1 MVDPHQLAQQAGSLD
16 DRQWR
21 VFLDD
26 LSRARSERGRST
38 VDELPRDPTSRDQVA
53 AWIARKHL
61 AVDPG
66 ITDIL
71 YLPSDSPEREIRLIE
86 ANSLLTGSAGE
97 EVTPID
103 FGLNVEGLSFK
114 LLVLDVTPDQ
124 WKEIVEGKSQLPPG
138 WILAGNQ
145 RFGYPSA

>member
-1 MVDPHQLAQQAGSLD
+1 MLDPHQLAQQAGSLD

-26 LSRARSERGRST
+26 LSKARSERGRLT
-38 VDELPRDPTSRDQVA
+38 VDELPPNASRDQVA
-53 AWIARKHL
+53 AWIAKKHL

-71 YLPSDSPEREIRLIE
+71 YLPGTAPEREIRLIE
-86 ANSLLTGSAGE
+86 ANTLLTAVADD
-97 EVTPID
+97 EVTPVD
-103 FGLNVEGLSFK
+103 FGLNVEGLNFT

-124 WKEIVEGKSQLPPG
+124 WKEMAEGKAQLPSG
-138 WILAGNQ
+138 WTLAGSQ